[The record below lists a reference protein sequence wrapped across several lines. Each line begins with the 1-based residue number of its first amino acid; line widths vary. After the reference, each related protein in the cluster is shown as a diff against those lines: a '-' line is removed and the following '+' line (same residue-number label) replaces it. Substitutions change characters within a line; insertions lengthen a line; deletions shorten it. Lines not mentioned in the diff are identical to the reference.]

1 MKFLH
6 AADYHLDSPILGR
19 SPEQTQ
25 LLRQSLL
32 QLPHKVSAA
41 AREQGCKLMVLSG
54 DLFDGPYTRE
64 SYLALVTSLEEAA
77 MPVLIA
83 PGNHDYYH
91 PGSVWAQEKWP
102 ENVHIFR
109 SEEMESVAFPE
120 LDCRVYGAA
129 FTAPTAPALLEGFR
143 AGGQERYAIGLLHG
157 DPTSPSSP
165 YCPVTPGQIAESAL
179 DYLALGHIHK
189 RNSATCGGTLCAWPG
204 CPMGRGFD
212 ETGEKGVLIVT
223 LQPQRQIRFLP
234 LDLPRFRRIDV
245 DAAGDA
251 LQALAQAL
259 PAAEST
265 DFIRVTLTGES
276 APLDTEAI
284 LQHFAHLPNLQL
296 RERTMPPIDL
306 WASASQDTLEGA
318 YFRALLEAMEGQ
330 PEDVCNN
337 IRLAAKISRRILDG
351 QEVPLP

>member
-6 AADYHLDSPILGR
+6 AADYHLDSPIFGR

-25 LLRQSLL
+25 LLRQALL

-41 AREQGCKLMVLSG
+41 AREQRCQLMLLSG
-54 DLFDGPYTRE
+54 DLFDGPYTAD
-64 SYLALVTSLEEAA
+64 SYQALVTSLEEAA
-77 MPVLIA
+77 IPVFIA

-91 PGSVWAQEKWP
+91 SASPWVQEKWP
-102 ENVHIFR
+102 GNVHIFS
-109 SEEMESVAFPE
+109 SEQMQSVALPE
-120 LDCRVYGAA
+120 LSCRVYGAA
-129 FTAPTAPALLEGFR
+129 FTSPTAPPLLAGFR
-143 AGGQERYAIGLLHG
+143 ASGQEQYAIGLLHA

-189 RNSATCGGTLCAWPG
+189 GGSATYGGTLCAWPG

-223 LQPQRQIRFLP
+223 LEPQRQIRFLP
-234 LDLPRFRRIDV
+234 LDLPRFHRLEV

-251 LQALAQAL
+251 LSALAKAL
-259 PAAEST
+259 PAAETT
-265 DFIRVTLTGES
+265 DFLRVTLTGES
-276 APLDTEAI
+276 AFVDTDA
-284 LQHFAHLPNLQL
+284 LLRQFPHLPNLQL
-296 RERTMPPIDL
+296 QDRTMPPIDL
-306 WASASQDTLEGA
+306 WAAASEDTLEGA

-330 PEDVCNN
+330 SEEVCSR

-351 QEVPLP
+351 QEVLLP